1 MPTLDFKNAVIKK
14 AITNIKAN
22 KGISFKSQLTN
33 TSNYLS
39 SQSDGILEL
48 ASKVVPTPFSINDD
62 KVKVVEKNYQLND
75 FNEDV
80 ITYKKKTYAKDK
92 YTNVADIVFDLMV
105 KCTLPQRYV
114 LTYIIHHLKWN
125 SNTVTINYTEL
136 REAVKVNLRVIT
148 AAVSFLCDN
157 DIIYR
162 TDIKDMLIINHNV
175 IFYGSIEIIDFFV
188 VINLLLKVEKLFLI
202 NNMLLIKI
210 RFGSPLAL
218 LLDMNEIISRRSIEE

>member
-1 MPTLDFKNAVIKK
+1 MPILDFKNAVIKK
-14 AITNIKAN
+14 AIANIKAN

-48 ASKVVPTPFSINDD
+48 ASKVVPTPFNVNVNDD
-62 KVKVVEKNYQLND
+62 KVKVIEKNYQLND

-114 LTYIIHHLKWN
+114 LSYIIHHLKWN

-148 AAVSFLCDN
+148 AAVSFLCYN

-175 IFYGSIEIIDFFV
+175 IFYGSIETFYKNYRFLCRSKP
-188 VINLLLKVEKLFLI
+188 VIKGRKVILNK
-202 NNMLLIKI
+202 
-210 RFGSPLAL
+210 
-218 LLDMNEIISRRSIEE
+218 

>member
-14 AITNIKAN
+14 AISNIKAN

-48 ASKVVPTPFSINDD
+48 ASKVVPTPFSVNDD
-62 KVKVVEKNYQLND
+62 KIKVVEKNYQLND
-75 FNEDV
+75 FNETV

-175 IFYGSIEIIDFFV
+175 IFYGSIETFYKNYRLLCRNKP
-188 VINLLLKVEKLFLI
+188 VIKGRKVILNK
-202 NNMLLIKI
+202 
-210 RFGSPLAL
+210 
-218 LLDMNEIISRRSIEE
+218 

>member
-1 MPTLDFKNAVIKK
+1 MPILDFKNAVIKK
-14 AITNIKAN
+14 AIANIKAN

-48 ASKVVPTPFSINDD
+48 ASKVVPTPFNVNDD

-92 YTNVADIVFDLMV
+92 YTNVADAVFDLMV

-114 LTYIIHHLKWN
+114 LSYIIHHLKWN

-175 IFYGSIEIIDFFV
+175 IFYGSIETFYKNYRLLCRNKP
-188 VINLLLKVEKLFLI
+188 VIKGRKVILNK
-202 NNMLLIKI
+202 
-210 RFGSPLAL
+210 
-218 LLDMNEIISRRSIEE
+218 

>member
-14 AITNIKAN
+14 AIANIKAN

-39 SQSDGILEL
+39 TQSDGILEL
-48 ASKVVPTPFSINDD
+48 ASKVVPTPFNVNDD

-75 FNEDV
+75 FNEDI

-157 DIIYR
+157 DIVYR

-175 IFYGSIEIIDFFV
+175 IFYGSIETFYKNYRLLCRNKP
-188 VINLLLKVEKLFLI
+188 VIKGRKVIL
-202 NNMLLIKI
+202 N
-210 RFGSPLAL
+210 R
-218 LLDMNEIISRRSIEE
+218 

>member
-14 AITNIKAN
+14 AIANIKAN

-48 ASKVVPTPFSINDD
+48 ASKVVPTPFSVNDD

-75 FNEDV
+75 FNENV

-114 LTYIIHHLKWN
+114 LSYIIHHLKRN

-175 IFYGSIEIIDFFV
+175 IFYGSIETFYKIYRLLCRNKP
-188 VINLLLKVEKLFLI
+188 VIKGRKVIL
-202 NNMLLIKI
+202 N
-210 RFGSPLAL
+210 R
-218 LLDMNEIISRRSIEE
+218 

>member
-14 AITNIKAN
+14 AIANIKAN

-48 ASKVVPTPFSINDD
+48 ASKVVPTPFNVNDD

-80 ITYKKKTYAKDK
+80 ITYKKKSYAKDK
-92 YTNVADIVFDLMV
+92 YTNVADAVFDLMV

-114 LTYIIHHLKWN
+114 LSYIIHHLKWN

-175 IFYGSIEIIDFFV
+175 IFYGSIETFYKNYRLLCRNKP
-188 VINLLLKVEKLFLI
+188 VIKGRKVILNK
-202 NNMLLIKI
+202 
-210 RFGSPLAL
+210 
-218 LLDMNEIISRRSIEE
+218 

>member
-1 MPTLDFKNAVIKK
+1 MPILDFKNAAIKK
-14 AITNIKAN
+14 AIANIKAN

-48 ASKVVPTPFSINDD
+48 ASKVVPTPFSVNDDD

-80 ITYKKKTYAKDK
+80 IAYKKKTYAKDK

-105 KCTLPQRYV
+105 KCTLPQRHV

-148 AAVSFLCDN
+148 AAVSFLYDN

-175 IFYGSIEIIDFFV
+175 IFYGSIETFYKNYRLLCRNKPAIKGRK
-188 VINLLLKVEKLFLI
+188 VILNK
-202 NNMLLIKI
+202 
-210 RFGSPLAL
+210 
-218 LLDMNEIISRRSIEE
+218 

>member
-14 AITNIKAN
+14 AIANIKAN
-22 KGISFKSQLTN
+22 KGISFKSQLIN

-48 ASKVVPTPFSINDD
+48 ASKVVPTPFSVNDD

-175 IFYGSIEIIDFFV
+175 IFYGSIETFYKNYRLLCRNKP
-188 VINLLLKVEKLFLI
+188 VIKGRKVILNK
-202 NNMLLIKI
+202 
-210 RFGSPLAL
+210 
-218 LLDMNEIISRRSIEE
+218 

>member
-14 AITNIKAN
+14 AIANIKAN
-22 KGISFKSQLTN
+22 KSISFKSQLTN

-39 SQSDGILEL
+39 SQSDEILEL
-48 ASKVVPTPFSINDD
+48 ASKVVPTPFNVNDD

-92 YTNVADIVFDLMV
+92 YTNVADAVFDLMV

-114 LTYIIHHLKWN
+114 LSYIIHHLKRN

-175 IFYGSIEIIDFFV
+175 IFYGSIETFYKNYRLLCRNKP
-188 VINLLLKVEKLFLI
+188 VIKGRKVILNK
-202 NNMLLIKI
+202 
-210 RFGSPLAL
+210 
-218 LLDMNEIISRRSIEE
+218 

>member
-14 AITNIKAN
+14 AIANIKAN

-48 ASKVVPTPFSINDD
+48 ASKVVPTPFNVNDD

-92 YTNVADIVFDLMV
+92 YTNVADAVFDLMV

-114 LTYIIHHLKWN
+114 LSYIIHHLKWN

-175 IFYGSIEIIDFFV
+175 IFYGSIETFYKNYRLLCRNKP
-188 VINLLLKVEKLFLI
+188 VIKGRKVILNK
-202 NNMLLIKI
+202 
-210 RFGSPLAL
+210 
-218 LLDMNEIISRRSIEE
+218 

>member
-1 MPTLDFKNAVIKK
+1 MPILDFKNAVIKK
-14 AITNIKAN
+14 AIANIKAN

-48 ASKVVPTPFSINDD
+48 ASKVVPTPFNVNDD

-75 FNEDV
+75 FNEYV

-92 YTNVADIVFDLMV
+92 YTNVADAVFDLMV

-114 LTYIIHHLKWN
+114 LSYIIHHLKWN

-175 IFYGSIEIIDFFV
+175 IFYGSIETFYKNYRLLCRNKP
-188 VINLLLKVEKLFLI
+188 VIKGRKVILNK
-202 NNMLLIKI
+202 
-210 RFGSPLAL
+210 
-218 LLDMNEIISRRSIEE
+218 

>member
-14 AITNIKAN
+14 AIANIKAN

-33 TSNYLS
+33 ISNYLS

-48 ASKVVPTPFSINDD
+48 ASKVVPTPFNVNDD

-80 ITYKKKTYAKDK
+80 IAYKKKTYAKDK
-92 YTNVADIVFDLMV
+92 YTNVADAVFDLMV

-114 LTYIIHHLKWN
+114 LSYIIHHLKWN

-162 TDIKDMLIINHNV
+162 TDIKDMLIINHNI
-175 IFYGSIEIIDFFV
+175 IFYGSIETFYKNYRLLCRNKP
-188 VINLLLKVEKLFLI
+188 VIKGRKVILNK
-202 NNMLLIKI
+202 
-210 RFGSPLAL
+210 
-218 LLDMNEIISRRSIEE
+218 

>member
-1 MPTLDFKNAVIKK
+1 MPILDFKNAVIKK
-14 AITNIKAN
+14 AIANIKAN

-33 TSNYLS
+33 TSNYLP

-48 ASKVVPTPFSINDD
+48 ASKVVPTPFSANDD

-80 ITYKKKTYAKDK
+80 IAYKKKTYAKDK

-162 TDIKDMLIINHNV
+162 TNIKDMLIINHNV
-175 IFYGSIEIIDFFV
+175 IFYGNIETFYKSYILFCRNKP
-188 VINLLLKVEKLFLI
+188 VIKGRKVILNK
-202 NNMLLIKI
+202 
-210 RFGSPLAL
+210 
-218 LLDMNEIISRRSIEE
+218 

>member
-14 AITNIKAN
+14 AIANIKAN

-48 ASKVVPTPFSINDD
+48 ASKVVPTPFNVNDD

-75 FNEDV
+75 FNENV

-92 YTNVADIVFDLMV
+92 YTNVADAVFDLMV

-114 LTYIIHHLKWN
+114 LSYIIHHLKWN

-175 IFYGSIEIIDFFV
+175 IFYGSIETFYKNYRLLCRNKP
-188 VINLLLKVEKLFLI
+188 VIKGRKVILNK
-202 NNMLLIKI
+202 
-210 RFGSPLAL
+210 
-218 LLDMNEIISRRSIEE
+218 

>member
-14 AITNIKAN
+14 AIANIKAN

-39 SQSDGILEL
+39 TQSDGILEL
-48 ASKVVPTPFSINDD
+48 ASKVVPTPFNVNDN

-92 YTNVADIVFDLMV
+92 YTNVADVVFDLMV

-114 LTYIIHHLKWN
+114 LSYIIHHLKWN

-136 REAVKVNLRVIT
+136 RESVKVNLRVIT

-157 DIIYR
+157 DIVYR
-162 TDIKDMLIINHNV
+162 TDIKGMLIINHNV
-175 IFYGSIEIIDFFV
+175 IFYGSIETFYKNYRLLCCNKP
-188 VINLLLKVEKLFLI
+188 VIKGRKVILNK
-202 NNMLLIKI
+202 
-210 RFGSPLAL
+210 
-218 LLDMNEIISRRSIEE
+218 

>member
-1 MPTLDFKNAVIKK
+1 MPILDFKNAVIKK
-14 AITNIKAN
+14 AIANIKAN

-48 ASKVVPTPFSINDD
+48 ASKVVPTPFSVNDDD

-114 LTYIIHHLKWN
+114 LSYIIHHLKWN

-175 IFYGSIEIIDFFV
+175 IFYGSIETFYKNYRLLCRNKP
-188 VINLLLKVEKLFLI
+188 VIKGRKVILNK
-202 NNMLLIKI
+202 
-210 RFGSPLAL
+210 
-218 LLDMNEIISRRSIEE
+218 

>member
-1 MPTLDFKNAVIKK
+1 MPILDFKNAVIKK
-14 AITNIKAN
+14 AIANIKAN

-48 ASKVVPTPFSINDD
+48 ASKVVPTPFNVNDD

-75 FNEDV
+75 FNEDA
-80 ITYKKKTYAKDK
+80 ITYKKKTYDKDK

-114 LTYIIHHLKWN
+114 LSYIIHHLKWN

-175 IFYGSIEIIDFFV
+175 IFYGSIETFYKNYRLLCRNKP
-188 VINLLLKVEKLFLI
+188 VIKGRKVILNK
-202 NNMLLIKI
+202 
-210 RFGSPLAL
+210 
-218 LLDMNEIISRRSIEE
+218 

>member
-14 AITNIKAN
+14 AIANIKAN

-48 ASKVVPTPFSINDD
+48 ASKVVPTPFIVNDD

-114 LTYIIHHLKWN
+114 LTYIIHHLKWS
-125 SNTVTINYTEL
+125 SNTVSINYTEL

-175 IFYGSIEIIDFFV
+175 IFYGSIETFYKNYRLLCRNKP
-188 VINLLLKVEKLFLI
+188 VIKGRKVILNK
-202 NNMLLIKI
+202 
-210 RFGSPLAL
+210 
-218 LLDMNEIISRRSIEE
+218 

>member
-14 AITNIKAN
+14 AIANIKAN

-48 ASKVVPTPFSINDD
+48 ASKVVPTPFNVNDD
-62 KVKVVEKNYQLND
+62 KVKVIEKNYQLND

-80 ITYKKKTYAKDK
+80 ITYKKKNYAKDK
-92 YTNVADIVFDLMV
+92 YTNVADVVFDLMV

-114 LTYIIHHLKWN
+114 LSYIIHHLKWN

-175 IFYGSIEIIDFFV
+175 IFYGSIETFYKNYRLLCRNKP
-188 VINLLLKVEKLFLI
+188 VIKGRKVILNK
-202 NNMLLIKI
+202 
-210 RFGSPLAL
+210 
-218 LLDMNEIISRRSIEE
+218 

>member
-14 AITNIKAN
+14 AIANIKAN

-39 SQSDGILEL
+39 TQSDGILEL
-48 ASKVVPTPFSINDD
+48 ASKVVPTPFNVNDD

-92 YTNVADIVFDLMV
+92 YTNVADIVFNLMV

-114 LTYIIHHLKWN
+114 LSYIIHHLKWN

-175 IFYGSIEIIDFFV
+175 IFYGSIETFYKNYRLLCRNKP
-188 VINLLLKVEKLFLI
+188 VIKGRKVIL
-202 NNMLLIKI
+202 N
-210 RFGSPLAL
+210 R
-218 LLDMNEIISRRSIEE
+218 

>member
-14 AITNIKAN
+14 AIANIKAN
-22 KGISFKSQLTN
+22 KSISFKSQLTN

-39 SQSDGILEL
+39 SQSDGILDL
-48 ASKVVPTPFSINDD
+48 ASKVVSTPFNVNDD

-92 YTNVADIVFDLMV
+92 YTNVADVVFDLMV

-114 LTYIIHHLKWN
+114 LSYIIHHLKWN

-175 IFYGSIEIIDFFV
+175 IFYGSIETFY
-188 VINLLLKVEKLFLI
+188 KKL
-202 NNMLLIKI
+202 
-210 RFGSPLAL
+210 
-218 LLDMNEIISRRSIEE
+218 

>member
-14 AITNIKAN
+14 AIANIKAN

-48 ASKVVPTPFSINDD
+48 ASKVVPTPFNVNDD

-92 YTNVADIVFDLMV
+92 YTNVADVVFDLMV

-114 LTYIIHHLKWN
+114 LSYIIHHLKWN

-175 IFYGSIEIIDFFV
+175 IFYGSIETFYKNYRLLCRNKP
-188 VINLLLKVEKLFLI
+188 VIKGRKVILNK
-202 NNMLLIKI
+202 
-210 RFGSPLAL
+210 
-218 LLDMNEIISRRSIEE
+218 

>member
-1 MPTLDFKNAVIKK
+1 MPILDFKNAVIKK
-14 AITNIKAN
+14 AIANIKAN

-33 TSNYLS
+33 
-39 SQSDGILEL
+39 
-48 ASKVVPTPFSINDD
+48 ASKVVPTPFSVNDD

-92 YTNVADIVFDLMV
+92 CTNVADIVFDLMV
-105 KCTLPQRYV
+105 KCTRPQRYV

-136 REAVKVNLRVIT
+136 REAAKVNLRIIT
-148 AAVSFLCDN
+148 AAVSFLYDN
-157 DIIYR
+157 DIVYR

-175 IFYGSIEIIDFFV
+175 IFYGSIETFYKNYRLLCRNKP
-188 VINLLLKVEKLFLI
+188 VIKGRKVILNK
-202 NNMLLIKI
+202 
-210 RFGSPLAL
+210 
-218 LLDMNEIISRRSIEE
+218 

>member
-14 AITNIKAN
+14 AIANIKAN

-39 SQSDGILEL
+39 TQSDGILEL
-48 ASKVVPTPFSINDD
+48 ASKVVPTPFNVNDD

-75 FNEDV
+75 FNEDI

-157 DIIYR
+157 DIVYR

-175 IFYGSIEIIDFFV
+175 IFYGSIETFYKNYRLLCRNKP
-188 VINLLLKVEKLFLI
+188 VIKGRKVILNK
-202 NNMLLIKI
+202 
-210 RFGSPLAL
+210 
-218 LLDMNEIISRRSIEE
+218 

>member
-14 AITNIKAN
+14 AIANIKAN

-48 ASKVVPTPFSINDD
+48 ASKVVPTPFNVNDD

-114 LTYIIHHLKWN
+114 LSYIIHHLKWN

-157 DIIYR
+157 DIVYR

-175 IFYGSIEIIDFFV
+175 IFYGSIETFYKNYRLLCRNKP
-188 VINLLLKVEKLFLI
+188 VIKGRKVILNK
-202 NNMLLIKI
+202 
-210 RFGSPLAL
+210 
-218 LLDMNEIISRRSIEE
+218 

>member
-1 MPTLDFKNAVIKK
+1 MIRLLREVDYNKSDKTFYFNNAVIKK
-14 AITNIKAN
+14 AIANIKAN

-33 TSNYLS
+33 NSNYLS

-48 ASKVVPTPFSINDD
+48 ASKVVSTPFSVNDD

-75 FNEDV
+75 FNECI

-92 YTNVADIVFDLMV
+92 YTNVANVVFNLMV

-114 LTYIIHHLKWN
+114 LSYIIHHLKWN

-175 IFYGSIEIIDFFV
+175 IFYGSIETFYKNYSLLYRNKP
-188 VINLLLKVEKLFLI
+188 VIKGRKVILNK
-202 NNMLLIKI
+202 
-210 RFGSPLAL
+210 
-218 LLDMNEIISRRSIEE
+218 

>member
-14 AITNIKAN
+14 AIANIKAN
-22 KGISFKSQLTN
+22 KGISFKSQLIN

-39 SQSDGILEL
+39 TQSDGILEL
-48 ASKVVPTPFSINDD
+48 ASKVVPTPFNVNDD

-114 LTYIIHHLKWN
+114 LSYIIHHLKWN

-175 IFYGSIEIIDFFV
+175 IFYGSIETFYKNYRLLCRNKP
-188 VINLLLKVEKLFLI
+188 VIKGRKVIL
-202 NNMLLIKI
+202 N
-210 RFGSPLAL
+210 R
-218 LLDMNEIISRRSIEE
+218 

>member
-14 AITNIKAN
+14 AIANIKAN

-39 SQSDGILEL
+39 SKSDKILEL
-48 ASKVVPTPFSINDD
+48 ASKVVPTPFSVNDD

-175 IFYGSIEIIDFFV
+175 IFYGSIETFYKNYRLLCRNKP
-188 VINLLLKVEKLFLI
+188 VIKGRKVILNK
-202 NNMLLIKI
+202 
-210 RFGSPLAL
+210 
-218 LLDMNEIISRRSIEE
+218 

>member
-1 MPTLDFKNAVIKK
+1 MPILDFKNAVIKK
-14 AITNIKAN
+14 AIANIKAN

-39 SQSDGILEL
+39 SQSDRILEL
-48 ASKVVPTPFSINDD
+48 ASKVVPTPFSVNDDD
-62 KVKVVEKNYQLND
+62 KVKIVEKNYQLNN
-75 FNEDV
+75 FNEDD

-157 DIIYR
+157 DIIYK

-175 IFYGSIEIIDFFV
+175 IFYGSIETFYKNYRLLCRNKP
-188 VINLLLKVEKLFLI
+188 VIKGRKVILNK
-202 NNMLLIKI
+202 
-210 RFGSPLAL
+210 
-218 LLDMNEIISRRSIEE
+218 

>member
-1 MPTLDFKNAVIKK
+1 MPILDFKNAVIKK
-14 AITNIKAN
+14 AIANIKAN

-33 TSNYLS
+33 TSNYSS

-48 ASKVVPTPFSINDD
+48 ASKVVPTPFSVNDD

-80 ITYKKKTYAKDK
+80 IAYKKKTYAKDK

-175 IFYGSIEIIDFFV
+175 IFYGSIETFYKNYRLLCRNKP
-188 VINLLLKVEKLFLI
+188 VIKGRKVILNK
-202 NNMLLIKI
+202 
-210 RFGSPLAL
+210 
-218 LLDMNEIISRRSIEE
+218 

>member
-14 AITNIKAN
+14 AIANIKAN

-48 ASKVVPTPFSINDD
+48 ASKVVPTPFNVNDD

-80 ITYKKKTYAKDK
+80 IVYKKKTYAKDK
-92 YTNVADIVFDLMV
+92 YTNVADAVFDLMV

-114 LTYIIHHLKWN
+114 LSYIIHHLKWN

-175 IFYGSIEIIDFFV
+175 IFYGSIETFYKNYRLLCRNKP
-188 VINLLLKVEKLFLI
+188 VIKGRKVILNK
-202 NNMLLIKI
+202 
-210 RFGSPLAL
+210 
-218 LLDMNEIISRRSIEE
+218 

>member
-14 AITNIKAN
+14 AIANIKAN
-22 KGISFKSQLTN
+22 KSISFKSQLTN

-39 SQSDGILEL
+39 SQSDGILDL
-48 ASKVVPTPFSINDD
+48 ASKVVPTPFNVNDD
-62 KVKVVEKNYQLND
+62 KIKVVEKNYQLND

-92 YTNVADIVFDLMV
+92 YTNVADVVFDLMV

-114 LTYIIHHLKWN
+114 LSYIIHHLKWN

-175 IFYGSIEIIDFFV
+175 IFYGSIETFYKNYRLLCCNKP
-188 VINLLLKVEKLFLI
+188 VIKGRKVIL
-202 NNMLLIKI
+202 N
-210 RFGSPLAL
+210 R
-218 LLDMNEIISRRSIEE
+218 

>member
-1 MPTLDFKNAVIKK
+1 MLFIKK
-14 AITNIKAN
+14 AIANIKAN
-22 KGISFKSQLTN
+22 KGISFKSRLTN

-48 ASKVVPTPFSINDD
+48 ASKVVPTPFSVNGD

-75 FNEDV
+75 FNEDI

-175 IFYGSIEIIDFFV
+175 IFYGSIETFYKNYRLLCRNKP
-188 VINLLLKVEKLFLI
+188 VIKGRKVILNK
-202 NNMLLIKI
+202 
-210 RFGSPLAL
+210 
-218 LLDMNEIISRRSIEE
+218 

>member
-14 AITNIKAN
+14 AIANIKAN

-39 SQSDGILEL
+39 SQSDGILDL
-48 ASKVVPTPFSINDD
+48 ASKVVPTPFNVNDD

-75 FNEDV
+75 FNEDA

-92 YTNVADIVFDLMV
+92 YTNVADTVFDLMV

-114 LTYIIHHLKWN
+114 LSYIIHHLKWN

-175 IFYGSIEIIDFFV
+175 IFYGSIETFYKNYRLLCRNKP
-188 VINLLLKVEKLFLI
+188 VIKGRKVILNK
-202 NNMLLIKI
+202 
-210 RFGSPLAL
+210 
-218 LLDMNEIISRRSIEE
+218 